1 MKQKQVLFSL
11 LFAGFVAVGVSVWAA
26 SAVSAAD
33 TPNCSILPQALCTS
47 SDEADPKKSGITQI
61 IIFVLNVLT
70 AAVGVAALAAF
81 VYAGVLYASAGDK
94 SDQVTKAKDLMKDTV
109 IGIIVY
115 AAIYLGIM
123 WLLPGGIIG

>member
-11 LFAGFVAVGVSVWAA
+11 LFAGFVAVGVGVWAA
-26 SAVSAAD
+26 STASAAD

-70 AAVGVAALAAF
+70 AAVGADFSAPLVFSAA
-81 VYAGVLYASAGDK
+81 V
-94 SDQVTKAKDLMKDTV
+94 
-109 IGIIVY
+109 
-115 AAIYLGIM
+115 
-123 WLLPGGIIG
+123 LPGGSHRAPAAFRYAAPSRRGRRRRGRCSR